1 VWIWICV
8 AIVVVG
14 LLIQVTL
21 GWRIWRDLKGLFAAA
36 GALERTA
43 SGVERE
49 LSSVGTKRLPAPQG
63 ARHGM
68 EVDRRA

>member
-8 AIVVVG
+8 AIALVG
-14 LLIQVTL
+14 LGVHVMM

-49 LSSVGTKRLPAPQG
+49 LSRIGSRELAAPERP
-63 ARHGM
+63 RHGM
-68 EVDRRA
+68 DVDPLA

>member
-1 VWIWICV
+1 MWIWICV
-8 AIVVVG
+8 AIALVG
-14 LLIQVTL
+14 LGVHVAL
-21 GWRIWRDLKGLFAAA
+21 GWQIWRDLKGLSAAA

-43 SGVERE
+43 SGAERE
-49 LSSVGTKRLPAPQG
+49 LSRVRTTGLPASQA

>member
-8 AIVVVG
+8 AIAVVG
-14 LLIQVTL
+14 LGVHVAL

-43 SGVERE
+43 SGVELE
-49 LSSVGTKRLPAPQG
+49 LSHIGTRGLPASQA

>member
-8 AIVVVG
+8 AIALVG
-14 LLIQVTL
+14 LGVHVAL

-49 LSSVGTKRLPAPQG
+49 LSRVGTKGLPAPQG

>member
-1 VWIWICV
+1 MWIWICV

-14 LLIQVTL
+14 LGVHVAL
-21 GWRIWRDLKGLFAAA
+21 GWRIWRGLKGLFASA
-36 GALERTA
+36 GALERTV
-43 SGVERE
+43 SGLERE
-49 LSSVGTKRLPAPQG
+49 LSSIGTKGLPAPQG

>member
-1 VWIWICV
+1 MWIWICV
-8 AIVVVG
+8 AIVVIG
-14 LLIQVTL
+14 LLVQVSL
-21 GWRIWRDLKGLFAAA
+21 GLRVWRDLKGLFAAA

-49 LSSVGTKRLPAPQG
+49 LGRIGTRALPAPQG